1 MNRSKALPLA
11 LLVSALVFSSCSGPK
26 TACTTNCVQNGNA
39 LLSVSI
45 SDAPAAN
52 TAIMSFTL
60 PILGLT
66 LTPSGGG
73 SPVPVFSSNAAANFE
88 LTRLQSDS
96 DLIATNV
103 SVVAGTYTA
112 VNVTVAAQSAVLF
125 NGSGAA
131 IGSCAIGAACPISG
145 NAGTITFSFASP
157 LVLTANQK
165 QWLDL
170 DFNYNR
176 AIVSTNTSVTI
187 DVTQPNVLTAPTTPP
202 TGVPSGDFA
211 NIDDFTGQV
220 TAVSASSITI
230 QSTLRGSLTAAITS
244 STIPVNDPQSQCTGG
259 GALSCINPGSIVSLQ
274 GVLTNTG
281 AINATELDIIDA
293 VTTPADEAEGTLY
306 INANCNLRV
315 GMILSDSSIA
325 SGSSSPLKSAPFGQN
340 VCLTLGS
347 NATFAI
353 DDGTLTNQGV
363 PTAGFSS
370 TTDLVAG
377 QTVRAK
383 ISSAVSGTNV
393 INATVSALILRFSR
407 LTATISSV
415 TSPSFTIGNL
425 PAYFGSITTPG
436 VQTYT
441 NATIFEGVPGGNIG
455 GLPSAG
461 PVSISALLLNPGT
474 SSQPFQAA
482 KVRVP

>member
-1 MNRSKALPLA
+1 MNRSKALPFVLLA
-11 LLVSALVFSSCSGPK
+11 AAFALSSCSGPK

-39 LLSVSI
+39 SVSVSI
-45 SDAPAAN
+45 SDAPSTN
-52 TAIMSFTL
+52 TAIMSFTM
-60 PILGLT
+60 PILGVT

-73 SPVPVFSSNAAANFE
+73 SKVSLFNSSSAANFE

-103 SVVAGTYTA
+103 PVTAGTYTA
-112 VNVTVAAQSAVLF
+112 INVTVAAPSAVLF

-131 IGSCAIGAACPISG
+131 IGSCANGAACSISG
-145 NAGTITFSFASP
+145 TAATITFSFTSP

-170 DFNYNR
+170 DFNYNN
-176 AIVSTNTSVTI
+176 AIVATNTSVGI
-187 DVTQPNVLTAPTTPP
+187 DVTQPNVLTAPSTPL

-220 TAVSASSITI
+220 TAVSTSSITI
-230 QSTLRGSLTAAITS
+230 NSTVRGSLTAAITS
-244 STIPVNDPQSQCTGG
+244 TIPVNDPQFQCTGG
-259 GALSCINPGSIVSLQ
+259 GSLSCFGQGSIVSLQ
-274 GVLTNTG
+274 AVLTNTG
-281 AINATELDIIDA
+281 VISGAELDIIDKS
-293 VTTPADEAEGTLY
+293 TTPADQVEGTLY
-306 INANCNLRV
+306 ANTACASGF

-340 VCLTLGS
+340 VCLTLGTT
-347 NATFAI
+347 ATFAI
-353 DDGTLTNQGV
+353 DDGILTNQGV

-370 TTDLVAG
+370 SGDLFAG

-407 LTATISSV
+407 LTATINSV
-415 TSPSFTIGNL
+415 TSPSFTMGNL

-455 GLPSAG
+455 GLPSTG
-461 PVSISALLLNPGT
+461 PVSTSALLLNPAT
-474 SSQPFQAA
+474 STQPFQAA